1 MLKYVLLIVGFVLL
15 IKGADFFVDGA
26 SNIAKKFNISPL
38 IIGLTI
44 VAFGTS
50 LPEASV
56 SISASLAGSN
66 QLCLSNVVGSNIF
79 NLLVVVGACVLFK
92 SMTVDDQVL
101 KRDFPITIFATFVLW
116 FMSINM
122 FDKNVPGTIKT
133 YEGIILFVLFLGY
146 MIYTVI
152 DAKKNVKPLTEE
164 EKEANKKI
172 NIIKNLVLLIIGLC
186 GIVFGGNLVVDSAT
200 KIAISFGVSEAFIG
214 LTIVALGTSLPE
226 LVTSL
231 VALGK
236 GSTDIAIGN
245 VIGSNLFNILFIL
258 GASTSLSSV
267 TVEEGLET
275 DIIFLLLVSVV
286 SYIFGLTDKK
296 ITRFEG
302 VAMLLCYFGY
312 IVFMLQRAGL
322 INIF

>member
-56 SISASLAGSN
+56 SISAALAGSN

-92 SMTVDDQVL
+92 SMAVDDQVL

-133 YEGIILFVLFLGY
+133 YEGLILFILFLAY

-200 KIAISFGVSEAFIG
+200 KIAISFGVSEAFVG
-214 LTIVALGTSLPE
+214 LTIVAMGTSLPE

-258 GASTSLSSV
+258 GASTALSSV
-267 TVEEGLET
+267 NVEEGLET

-286 SYIFGLTDKK
+286 SYVFGLTDKK

>member
-92 SMTVDDQVL
+92 SMAVDDQVL
-101 KRDFPITIFATFVLW
+101 KRDFPITIFATFILW

-152 DAKKNVKPLTEE
+152 DAKKNVKPLTKE

-200 KIAISFGVSEAFIG
+200 KIAISFGVSEAFVG

-258 GASTSLSSV
+258 GASTALSAVS
-267 TVEEGLET
+267 VEEGLET

-286 SYIFGLTDKK
+286 SYVFGLTDKK

>member
-92 SMTVDDQVL
+92 SMAVDDQVL
-101 KRDFPITIFATFVLW
+101 KRDFPITIFATFILW

-258 GASTSLSSV
+258 GASTALSAVS
-267 TVEEGLET
+267 VEEGLET

-286 SYIFGLTDKK
+286 SYVFGLTDKK

>member
-92 SMTVDDQVL
+92 SMAVDDQVL
-101 KRDFPITIFATFVLW
+101 KRDFPITIFATFILW

-133 YEGIILFVLFLGY
+133 YEGLILFVLFLGY

-214 LTIVALGTSLPE
+214 LTIVAMGTSLPE

-258 GASTSLSSV
+258 GASTALSSV
-267 TVEEGLET
+267 NVEEGLET

-286 SYIFGLTDKK
+286 SYVFGLTDKK

>member
-92 SMTVDDQVL
+92 SMAVDDQVL
-101 KRDFPITIFATFVLW
+101 KRDFPITIFATFILW

-186 GIVFGGNLVVDSAT
+186 GIVFGGNLVVDSAI

-258 GASTSLSSV
+258 GASTALSAVS
-267 TVEEGLET
+267 VEEGLET

-286 SYIFGLTDKK
+286 SYVFGLTDKK

>member
-92 SMTVDDQVL
+92 SMAVDDQVL
-101 KRDFPITIFATFVLW
+101 KRDFPITIFATFILW

-133 YEGIILFVLFLGY
+133 YEGIILFVLFLSY

-152 DAKKNVKPLTEE
+152 DAKKNVKPLTKE

-258 GASTSLSSV
+258 GASTALSAVS
-267 TVEEGLET
+267 VEEGLET

-286 SYIFGLTDKK
+286 SYVFGLTDKK